1 MRAHG
6 CFLAAALTAACGDTA
21 PAPAPPAAAA
31 PAGDADRTTGS
42 IAVAPPAT
50 GGWSD
55 PEPPGAQAIAE
66 QNVGAPWNEN
76 KVTRLVASMTTL
88 NRDTTTGLIG
98 RSTGLAAAT
107 TTLDERLS
115 KLNAQTTQTEITIR
129 LPGSVLF
136 DFDSDR
142 IRPDA
147 ERTLTD
153 VAEVLKAYGK
163 RPMRIEGHTD
173 SIASDDYNQKLSE
186 RRAHSVQA
194 WLASRGG
201 VQSAL
206 QTKGWG
212 EAKPAATNDTP
223 AGRQQ
228 NRRVEVI
235 IEKGS

>member
-1 MRAHG
+1 MRALG
-6 CFLAAALTAACGDTA
+6 CVLAAVMGVACGESTPDPPPSSQA
-21 PAPAPPAAAA
+21 PAPGPGGATGTISVGA
-31 PAGDADRTTGS
+31 PAG
-42 IAVAPPAT
+42 
-50 GGWSD
+50 GGWVD

-66 QNVGAPWNEN
+66 QNVGAPWNAN
-76 KVTRLVASMTTL
+76 KVTHLVMSMTTL
-88 NRDTTTGLIG
+88 KWDTTTGLVG

-147 ERTLTD
+147 ERTLTE
-153 VAEVLKAYGK
+153 VAEVLKAYAQ

-186 RRAHSVQA
+186 RRARSVQA

-201 VQSAL
+201 VKAAFA
-206 QTKGWG
+206 TRGWG
-212 EAKPAATNDTP
+212 ESKPAATNDTA

-235 IEKGS
+235 IEKGG